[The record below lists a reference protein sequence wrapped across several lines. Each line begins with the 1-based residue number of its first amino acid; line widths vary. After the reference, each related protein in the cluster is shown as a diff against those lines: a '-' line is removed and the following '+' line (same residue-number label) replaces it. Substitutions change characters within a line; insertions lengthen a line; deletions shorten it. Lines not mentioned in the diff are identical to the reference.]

1 MPPRRRK
8 RLDPAAFELP
18 VEEIRAGVYSEK
30 HLLRAREL
38 LRGERSPP
46 RVLLQVTCTQQG
58 ILGGIDEAIAV
69 LKMCA
74 DDWSALTVHALYE
87 GDRIEAWDTVL
98 TIEGPYH
105 TFVHLETP
113 YLGVLSRRTYVT
125 TRTRAVVEAAR
136 PKSVVVLS
144 ASHDHW
150 KVQPGDGYAIYV
162 GGAKGG
168 STEAQA
174 RWDGTVGEGTVSH
187 TLVAALGGDTA
198 KAAKRLAEQLG
209 PDVPMLAVVDYD
221 NDCVRTSLDVARALE
236 GRLWGV
242 RLDTP
247 EHLVDQSI
255 LPQMGSFPPTGVNP
269 QLVWNVRNALDAEGF
284 GDVKIVVSGG
294 FTASR
299 IRAFEEEGVP
309 VDAYA
314 VGASLLDGRFEF
326 AADIVQREGKPEVR
340 VGREARDNGRMER
353 VK

>member
-18 VEEIRAGVYSEK
+18 VDEIRAGVYSDK
-30 HLLRAREL
+30 HLLRAREA
-38 LRGERSPP
+38 LRAERNPP
-46 RVLLQVTCTQQG
+46 RVVLQVTCTQPG
-58 ILGGIDEAIAV
+58 VLGGIDEAIAV
-69 LKMCA
+69 LKLCV
-74 DDWSALTVHALYE
+74 DDWSALVVHALYE
-87 GDRIEAWDTVL
+87 GDRIDAWDTVM
-98 TIEGPYH
+98 TIEGPYDA
-105 TFVHLETP
+105 FVHLETL
-113 YLGVLSRRTYVT
+113 YIGVLSRRTYVT
-125 TRTRAVVEAAR
+125 TRARAVVDAAR
-136 PKSVVVLS
+136 PKSVLVLS
-144 ASHDHW
+144 ARHDHW
-150 KVQPGDGYAIYV
+150 KVQPGDGYAIFI

-168 STEAQA
+168 STDAQGRWEA
-174 RWDGTVGEGTVSH
+174 TIGEGTVSH
-187 TLVAALGGDTA
+187 TLIAAYGGDTA
-198 KAAKRLAEQLG
+198 RAAKRLCELLG
-209 PDVPMLAVVDYD
+209 PDIPMLAVVDYD
-221 NDCVRTSLDVARALE
+221 NDCVGTSLEGARALE

-247 EHLVDQSI
+247 EHLVDRSI

-294 FTASR
+294 FTPAR

-309 VDAYA
+309 VDAYG

-340 VGREARDNGRMER
+340 VGREARENGRMER